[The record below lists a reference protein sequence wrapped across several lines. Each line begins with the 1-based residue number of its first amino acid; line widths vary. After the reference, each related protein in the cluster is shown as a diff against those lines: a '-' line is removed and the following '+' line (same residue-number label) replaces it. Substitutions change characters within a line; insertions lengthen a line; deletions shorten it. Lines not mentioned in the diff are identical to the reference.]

1 MTTLDEL
8 SNANTFDAHDLQDR
22 LDELEPINDRIK
34 ELETILLD
42 EFVGDEYTS
51 DEIDD
56 LTTELDDLRD
66 EFDSDEYNTLLELRD
81 CIGDTTLLY
90 GETMI
95 RESYM
100 TDYLR
105 ELVIDIGDL
114 PRDLPFYIESNIDW
128 DGVCDD
134 LMMDYSECEINGITF
149 YFRQG

>member
-1 MTTLDEL
+1 MSTLDEL
-8 SNANTFDAHDLQDR
+8 SNENTFDARDLQDR
-22 LDELEPINDRIK
+22 IDELESLDLADMSDDERANEYENEVA
-34 ELETILLD
+34 ELE
-42 EFVGDEYTS
+42 
-51 DEIDD
+51 
-56 LTTELDDLRD
+56 
-66 EFDSDEYNTLLELRD
+66 TLLELAD
-81 CIGDTTLLY
+81 EIGDSTLRY

-105 ELVIDIGDL
+105 ELVYDIGDL
-114 PRDLPFYIESNIDW
+114 PRDLPSYIESNIDW